1 MYHTPRNWRRRL
13 CLLIALASAGTSCEL
28 AWAFQKAGNQ
38 RGTGQHSIYHPSE
51 NLELL
56 SDEDSLVDIGD
67 PDYAVDDGVQ
77 TAGPGSG
84 NDMCEG
90 AILLAVPSSTIA
102 STAGSTVDS
111 PLAGTCNGIGV
122 IGPGVW
128 YTVVGTGG
136 PISASTCNPATSLDT
151 RLHVYTSAGGCA
163 GPMACAAGG
172 SPNGNN
178 NVMGCGVH
186 SVVNWPSAVGV
197 TYYLLVSG
205 NSAAGTGNFRLD
217 IVTSGTNDNCGNAST
232 IDIGSTPFSNFNA
245 QTDGP
250 AEPLCNFPTPGVPA
264 NQLNRDIWYNYTAPS
279 DGTLRIDMCQT
290 SSIDS
295 RIAVYNG
302 CSCPVVSPPIDCD
315 DDNEADPFT
324 CGLTSRL
331 DVPVFAGNCYKIR
344 IGGFNTAATGHGA
357 GTITLSGINTDPCPA
372 AEIVASLP
380 ASGLVDARQP
390 SPPSGTPL
398 QGIGSGSE
406 PIQIQMP
413 ASITD
418 AQDCFELCESTDGG
432 LGANAIATVQ
442 HAGGGLYNIT
452 LARPITP
459 GGVTTI
465 SYLGGTGHVA
475 YTWHPAN
482 ANADSTA
489 APTDILFLIDTLN
502 GAQAPPH
509 GLYSQDMDRS
519 GVAGPPDILRLIDL
533 LNGADAYPVWNGT
546 PRPVNTKCP

>member
-90 AILLAVPSSTIA
+90 AILLAAPSSTIA

-163 GPMACAAGG
+163 GPMMCAAGA
-172 SPNGNN
+172 SPNGSN
-178 NVMGCGVH
+178 NVQGCGIR
-186 SVVNWPSAVGV
+186 SVVNWPSVAGV
-197 TYYLLVSG
+197 TYYVLVSG
-205 NSAAGTGNFRLD
+205 NTPAGTGNFRID
-217 IVTSGTNDNCGNAST
+217 ITTSGTNDSCSNPSV
-232 IDIGSTPFSNFNA
+232 IDIGQTPFSNYNA

-250 AEPLCNFPTPGVPA
+250 AEPLCSFPTPGVPP
-264 NQLNRDIWYNYTAPS
+264 NQINRDVWYNYTAS
-279 DGTLRIDMCQT
+279 ASGTLRVDLCQFAGLDT
-290 SSIDS
+290 

-302 CSCPVVSPPIDCD
+302 CACPVVSPPIDCD
-315 DDNEADPFT
+315 DDNEADPGT
-324 CGLTSRL
+324 CGFTSRL
-331 DVPVFAGNCYKIR
+331 DVPVIAGNCYKIR
-344 IGGFNTAATGHGA
+344 VGAFNTSQGA

-372 AEIVASLP
+372 AEILASLP

-398 QGIGSGSE
+398 QGIGSVTE
-406 PIQIQMP
+406 PIQVQLP
-413 ASITD
+413 AGMTE
-418 AQDCFELCESTDGG
+418 AEDCFELCESTDGG
-432 LGANAIATVQ
+432 LGANSIAMAQ

-465 SYLGGTGHVA
+465 SYLGGMGHVA
-475 YTWHPAN
+475 YTWHPSN

-509 GLYSQDMDRS
+509 GLYSQDIDRS
-519 GVAGPPDILRLIDL
+519 GVAGPSDILRLIDL